1 MRLLRIIIRKL
12 FKLIWIAFKRW
23 YNLCI
28 RGLAMDADEAKAIT
42 TYFLKVIN
50 DPKYQPQTAQ
60 EKEFE
65 QRLIDAHSRVLKEHP
80 EFDPKDYP
88 YDECRAEYAAE
99 VLYQMVEYTKIKDKN

>member
-1 MRLLRIIIRKL
+1 MRLLRVLIERL
-12 FKLIWIAFKRW
+12 FKLIQIAFKRW

-42 TYFLKVIN
+42 TYFLKVID

-65 QRLIDAHSRVLKEHP
+65 QRLIDAHNRVLKEHP
-80 EFDPKDYP
+80 EFDPKDYK
-88 YDECRAEYAAE
+88 YEECRQEYAIE
-99 VLYQMVEYTKIKDKN
+99 VLYEINGYAKIKDKD

>member
-1 MRLLRIIIRKL
+1 MKLLRALIERL

-28 RGLAMDADEAKAIT
+28 RGLAIDADEAKAIT

-50 DPKYQPQTAQ
+50 DPSYQPQTEQ

-65 QRLIDAHSRVLKEHP
+65 QRLIDAHTRVLKEHP

-88 YDECRAEYAAE
+88 YDECRVGYATE
-99 VLYQMVEYTKIKDKN
+99 VLYQMTEYAKIKDKD